1 MPIGFWLGLALLI
14 AIVGLV
20 YALIRL
26 SGKMAREEEQHKAE
40 QRQTEAR
47 ETDQERAHDIAI
59 KADEAAAVV
68 KKEAVRVSG
77 DGPALADRLRR
88 SGRNRA
94 TKD

>member
-1 MPIGFWLGLALLI
+1 MPIGFWLGLALL
-14 AIVGLV
+14 LV
-20 YALIRL
+20 VLTLVFFLVRL
-26 SGKMAREEEQHKAE
+26 NGNMTREEEQHKAE
-40 QRQTEAR
+40 QRQTAAR
-47 ETDQERAHDIAI
+47 EADQERAHDIAI

-68 KKEAVRVSG
+68 KKEAVRDGG

>member
-1 MPIGFWLGLALLI
+1 MPTGFWLGLALLVVI
-14 AIVGLV
+14 LALV
-20 YALIRL
+20 FFLARL
-26 SGKMAREEEQHKAE
+26 SSKMAREEEQHKAE
-40 QRQTEAR
+40 QRQTAAR
-47 ETDQERAHDIAI
+47 EADQERANDIAT

-68 KKEAVRVSG
+68 KKEAVRDGG